1 MALAGVRRG
10 AAATAAC
17 GTVVALL
24 AGCGTSTSHGT
35 QPVGQTGAGVSPGTT
50 TGSAKGEGMP
60 ASGAP
65 TSQSPATADAK
76 GTPALPGGVVPVYPA
91 WPTPIPPYTKS
102 VDKWTAPM
110 KAADAAGLKVWIETD
125 LVKAWK
131 AGPDKF
137 AATVGQLGV
146 EAQADPG
153 VVGFKIA
160 DELGQNPQ
168 SSTTSPEEALR
179 FLHDA
184 RAALHA
190 AAPGKLIL
198 IDVIG
203 YDLGCVPGSTAD
215 GRAKCLSDNAA
226 NDARLDLGTIDQ
238 IVGSGYVDALDVT
251 TNMLRPEQYQKN
263 FKVTRAQAQQAAFAE
278 IQRRGWD
285 KKVIVNTRKALSWNT
300 DTIPDAATAAA
311 LVPDFI
317 DVPVAAGAKAVDT
330 WSFSQLYSKTG
341 KPVYQLSPGYQTNPL
356 WDALKAEKAR
366 GVQLFTHYTPSYS
379 LGTLGQDIAGISQ
392 AFTGVFCAAG
402 TG

>member
-1 MALAGVRRG
+1 MTVTLFTGCKSGEGSTDSTTLASSSTGKEAPVG
-10 AAATAAC
+10 AAPSQSAISGASGSSPTAAGTAATAP
-17 GTVVALL
+17 T
-24 AGCGTSTSHGT
+24 
-35 QPVGQTGAGVSPGTT
+35 
-50 TGSAKGEGMP
+50 
-60 ASGAP
+60 AS
-65 TSQSPATADAK
+65 DAK
-76 GTPALPGGVVPVYPA
+76 GTPALPGGVPPDYPA
-91 WPTPIPPYTKS
+91 WATPISPYTKS
-102 VDKWTAPM
+102 LDKWTAPM

-131 AGPDKF
+131 TGPDRF
-137 AATVGQLGV
+137 ATTIGQLAA
-146 EAQADPG
+146 EAAADPG

-168 SSTTSPEEALR
+168 TSTASPEEALR

-203 YDLGCVPGSTAD
+203 YDLGCVPGSTAA
-215 GRAKCLSDNAA
+215 GRAKCLSDNAG
-226 NDARLDLGTIDQ
+226 NDARLDLGTIDR
-238 IVGSGYVDALDVT
+238 IVDSGYVDELDIT
-251 TNMLRPEQYQKN
+251 TDMLRPEQYQKN

-278 IQRRGWD
+278 VQRRGWD

-300 DTIPDAATAAA
+300 DTIPDVATAAA

-317 DVPVAAGAKAVDT
+317 DVPTAAGAKAVDT
-330 WSFSQLYSKTG
+330 WSFSQVYGKTG
-341 KPVYQLSPGYQTNPL
+341 RPVYQMSPGYETNAL

-366 GVQLFTHYTPSYS
+366 GVQLFTHYTPSSS
-379 LGTLGQDIAGISQ
+379 LGSVGQDIAAISQ